1 MITMVTDVI
10 PAQPAD
16 LSGLSLTQ
24 IAALPTL
31 EEILERVVPGQ
42 PSVPVASFGSA
53 I

>member
-1 MITMVTDVI
+1 MTTMATDTIT
-10 PAQPAD
+10 QPAD

-31 EEILERVVPGQ
+31 DEILERVVDRK
-42 PSVPVASFGSA
+42 PSVPAASFNSA

>member
-1 MITMVTDVI
+1 MAMVTDVI

-31 EEILERVVPGQ
+31 DEILERVVDRK
-42 PSVPVASFGSA
+42 PSVPAASFNSA